1 MAFQLPSSWRLQ
13 ATPLLQTSLLNVDK
27 IISHLFSV
35 SNLKLPEAVLK
46 EVAQAEK
53 VRIDLPR
60 LKRPMERTL
69 ILKKMFQSSKMIFT
83 KKFSQKLQLVSKA
96 DVVTVN

>member
-1 MAFQLPSSWRLQ
+1 M
-13 ATPLLQTSLLNVDK
+13 
-27 IISHLFSV
+27 
-35 SNLKLPEAVLK
+35 SNQKLPGAVLK

-60 LKRPMERTL
+60 LKRLMARML
-69 ILKKMFQSSKMIFT
+69 ILQKMSQSSKMIFT
-83 KKFSQKLQLVSKA
+83 KKFSQKVQLVSKA

>member
-1 MAFQLPSSWRLQ
+1 
-13 ATPLLQTSLLNVDK
+13 
-27 IISHLFSV
+27 V

-69 ILKKMFQSSKMIFT
+69 ILKKMSQSSKMIFT
-83 KKFSQKLQLVSKA
+83 KKFSQKVQLVSKA